1 MGFNGPW
8 FNSSKK
14 DGNQIRMDGFH
25 VAAARLAEKAT
36 LLWTPS
42 RYPRL
47 GVIRVSDWTHINP
60 RKISGKR
67 YEMMIW
73 GPNRSICSCSWR
85 KSNPKNGKVK
95 S

>member
-36 LLWTPS
+36 LL
-42 RYPRL
+42 
-47 GVIRVSDWTHINP
+47 
-60 RKISGKR
+60 
-67 YEMMIW
+67 
-73 GPNRSICSCSWR
+73 
-85 KSNPKNGKVK
+85 
-95 S
+95 